1 MRLIDA
7 DALKAHYAWW
17 GDFPED
23 GPNRIEEKKIFD
35 TIVNLQ
41 PTVDPV
47 RRGKWLLHGEPP
59 WYVREC
65 SLCHEKTHHWSG
77 YEMPHFCGN
86 CGARMEE

>member
-35 TIVNLQ
+35 TIVDLQ
-41 PTVDPV
+41 PTVDAAPI
-47 RRGKWLLHGEPP
+47 RRGKWIDDNCSECGQ
-59 WYVREC
+59 YVY
-65 SLCHEKTHHWSG
+65 SG
-77 YEMPHFCGN
+77 DMRNYCPQ
-86 CGARMEE
+86 CGARMEEQCDL